1 MSRFFFKDLNVE
13 HICKPNIKHS
23 YISIKPYSK
32 SVSIIVKTPKVS
44 DRFIENMLLEKES
57 WIRKQLFK
65 IQKSKKEPINL
76 EDEVLLFGEIYSID
90 SDEVKPLRDKLSKID
105 TENKARVLKCYDIFY
120 KNIAKEYLSKV
131 IYDYSLIMKL
141 EYKELKFRKM
151 RSRWGSCSSTK
162 TITLNS
168 ELIKVKKELIEYVVV
183 HELAH
188 LVHMNHS
195 AKFHSLIDVYIPN
208 SKLKRKELKS
218 IYLLADLK

>member
-1 MSRFFFKDLNVE
+1 MSRFFFKDLEVE

-23 YISIKPYSK
+23 YISIKPHSDG
-32 SVSIIVKTPKVS
+32 VTIIVKTPKVS
-44 DRFIENMLLEKES
+44 DTFIQNMLLEKES
-57 WIRKQLFK
+57 WIRNQLLK
-65 IQKSKKEPINL
+65 IEKSRQKPIKI
-76 EDEVLLFGEIYSID
+76 EDEVLLFGEVYSID
-90 SDEVKPLRDKLSKID
+90 SFEVKTLRDKLSNID
-105 TENKARVLKCYDIFY
+105 TEDSLRVLKCYDNFY

-131 IYDYSLIMKL
+131 IFDYSVVMNL

-151 RSRWGSCSSTK
+151 RSRWGSCSSNK

-168 ELIKVKKELIEYVVV
+168 ELIKVKKELIDYVVV

-195 AKFHSLIDVYIPN
+195 PMFHNLVDIYIPN

-218 IYLLADLK
+218 IYLL